1 MPSPMTSSSPALVAM
16 VAQLGTDGDG
26 RGGAGA
32 VIAMVKIANK
42 DLLTLGMGQKDLKSC
57 AVGRRAG
64 LARQDEVL
72 RPEHRHESIGCG

>member
-1 MPSPMTSSSPALVAM
+1 MPTPMTSNSPALVAM
-16 VAQLGTDGDG
+16 VAQHGADGG
-26 RGGAGA
+26 GSGGAGA
-32 VIAMVKIANK
+32 MSAIEYIANN
-42 DLLTLGMGQKDLKSC
+42 DLLTMGMGQKDLKSC